1 MSKKSLEDSYR
12 MCFWSMVMIIIL
24 LVLMMLTGC
33 KSIEYMPVIEH
44 HTDTLIQ
51 TKVVHDSIHVKDSTH
66 VSEKQN
72 GDTVLIEREKWHT
85 KFVYR
90 DVHDTLYVSKTD
102 SVPKPYPVIKE
113 VPRPLTKTQI
123 VLMIVGS
130 FCTFLVVAYM
140 GRRIRSLL
148 PQ

>member
-1 MSKKSLEDSYR
+1 
-12 MCFWSMVMIIIL
+12 
-24 LVLMMLTGC
+24 MMLTGC
-33 KSIEYMPVIEH
+33 KSIEYVPVIEH

-123 VLMIVGS
+123 AMMVVG
-130 FCTFLVVAYM
+130 FICTFLVVAYI
-140 GRRIRSLL
+140 GRKIRSLL
-148 PQ
+148 P

>member
-1 MSKKSLEDSYR
+1 MSKKSLEDSYK
-12 MCFWSMVMIIIL
+12 MCFWSMVLIVVL
-24 LVLMMLTGC
+24 LVILMLTGC
-33 KSIEYMPVIEH
+33 KSIEYVPVIEN

-90 DVHDTLYVSKTD
+90 DVHALFYAAWFWLDDERKL
-102 SVPKPYPVIKE
+102 
-113 VPRPLTKTQI
+113 
-123 VLMIVGS
+123 
-130 FCTFLVVAYM
+130 FLWFY
-140 GRRIRSLL
+140 R
-148 PQ
+148 